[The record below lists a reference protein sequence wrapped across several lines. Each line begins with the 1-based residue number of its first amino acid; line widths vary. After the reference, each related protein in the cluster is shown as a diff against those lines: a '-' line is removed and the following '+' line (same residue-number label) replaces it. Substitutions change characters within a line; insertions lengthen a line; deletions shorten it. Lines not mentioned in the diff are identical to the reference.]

1 RRTASCFEPKPTGP
15 ILNRISML
23 HDTEHW
29 LVPVATK
36 KGDCRV
42 YAGYCFQSHRN
53 SQGRFPRNVLT
64 LLSIGGLVGHRG
76 AHINQDVNRR
86 IRAFLGFWLEEYA
99 GITRHYTM

>member
-1 RRTASCFEPKPTGP
+1 
-15 ILNRISML
+15 ML

-36 KGDCRV
+36 KGDCRIH
-42 YAGYCFQSHRN
+42 AWDRFQSHRN
-53 SQGRFPRNVLT
+53 SQGCFPRNVLT

-86 IRAFLGFWLEEYA
+86 VRAFLGFRLEEYA
-99 GITRHYTM
+99 GIASNYTM

>member
-1 RRTASCFEPKPTGP
+1 VSHYDQHFSLFTGLGEFKSCIPHSFRHRRTASCFEPKPTGP

-42 YAGYCFQSHRN
+42 YAGYCFQSHR
-53 SQGRFPRNVLT
+53 
-64 LLSIGGLVGHRG
+64 
-76 AHINQDVNRR
+76 
-86 IRAFLGFWLEEYA
+86 
-99 GITRHYTM
+99 